1 MMIHFRMLKAGVFIC
16 LLSLITLASASAQL
30 APTRRVPRNEPL
42 ETYGNPPAPPRKIET
57 SPRMISQFGSFTS
70 FQANVDANGNNIL
83 GDAANECSISV
94 DPTNLSKMTIAW
106 RQFNDVTS
114 NFRQAGW
121 GYTTNDG
128 TSWTFPGVLEN
139 NVFRSDPVTNS
150 NEIGQFFY
158 LSLQSDVNLS
168 FFCDD
173 LWRSTN
179 GGQSW
184 TLLSGE
190 RGGGGGDK
198 QWFTIDKTNGPGHG
212 FQYQS
217 DDGINCSGGG
227 VEFQRSTNGGVTWQ
241 APIVVPGGTDLGTLD
256 VDTNGNLFI
265 GGEGFSNFNC
275 VRSSNAQNGG
285 QMPTFDRT
293 TSVNMGGSLG
303 SGGINPAGLD
313 GQLFLAIDRS
323 GGPTNNNIYMLA
335 SVVPPGRSTTDVMF
349 VRSTDGGQTFSA
361 PRRINDDPV
370 NPSKWHWFG
379 TLSVAPNGRIDSV
392 WYDTRNAA
400 NNTDSQ
406 LFYSW
411 STDGGL
417 TWSAN
422 VAVSNA
428 FNPFEGYPNQD
439 KIGDYIT
446 IVSDNGGGNVAYA
459 ATFNFNP
466 SRGQH
471 EEDVY
476 YVRVA
481 PTTSALN
488 LISAASRLTH
498 GTAGTF
504 DVNMP
509 LNGTSG
515 VECRSATTY
524 NAVFTFD
531 TPVTSGE
538 VTVIGGTA
546 TVGAITFSGDS
557 MTAQLTGVTSAED
570 VVLRVQNINGD
581 GQPHGDVPF
590 GFLTADVNANRIVD
604 RPDQQQIQA
613 NRGQP
618 APASNFRDDINLS
631 GIVDRPDLQSVQ
643 TNRGHSIP

>member
-1 MMIHFRMLKAGVFIC
+1 MKIRSVPLNATISTC
-16 LLSLITLASASAQL
+16 LVSLIALASASAQL
-30 APTRRVPRNEPL
+30 APTTRVPRNVPL
-42 ETYGNPPAPPRKIET
+42 ETYDNPPAPPRKIET
-57 SPRMISQFGSFTS
+57 SPPMISQFGSFIS
-70 FQANVDANGNNIL
+70 HQVNVNASGQNIL

-121 GYTTNDG
+121 GYTTNGG

-179 GGQSW
+179 GGQTWVEQSAN
-184 TLLSGE
+184 

-241 APIVVPGGTDLGTLD
+241 NPIVVPHGPVYGTLD

-265 GGEGFSNFNC
+265 GGEGSTFYC
-275 VRSSNAQNGG
+275 VRSSNAQIGT
-285 QMPTFDRT
+285 QTPTFDRST
-293 TSVNMGGSLG
+293 AVNMGGFIG

-313 GQLFLAIDRS
+313 GMVFLAVDRS
-323 GGPTNNNIYMLA
+323 GTATNNNIYMLA
-335 SVVPPGRSTTDVMF
+335 SVVPSGRSTTDVMF
-349 VRSTDGGQTFSA
+349 VRSTDGGLTFSA
-361 PRRINDDPV
+361 PLRINDDPV

-411 STDGGL
+411 SMDGGV
-417 TWSAN
+417 TWAPN

-428 FNPFEGYPNQD
+428 FNPFEGYPNQS

-446 IVSDNGGGNVAYA
+446 IVSDNTGANVAYS
-459 ATFNFNP
+459 ATFNFN
-466 SRGQH
+466 SARGQH

-481 PTTSALN
+481 PSTPGLN
-488 LISAASRLTH
+488 LVSAASRLTH
-498 GTAGTF
+498 GGAGTF
-504 DVNMP
+504 DISMP
-509 LNGTSG
+509 LTGTSG
-515 VECRSATTY
+515 VEDRSATTY

-531 TPVTSGE
+531 APVTSGE

-546 TVGAITFSGDS
+546 TVGAITFSGNS
-557 MTAQLTGVTSAED
+557 MTAQLTGVTSAEI
-570 VVLRVQNINGD
+570 VTLHTQNINGD

-604 RPDQQQIQA
+604 RPDQQQI
-613 NRGQP
+613 NTDKNQP
-618 APASNFRDDINLS
+618 VTAANFRDDLNLS

>member
-1 MMIHFRMLKAGVFIC
+1 MRSSTVLTAGLLVC
-16 LLSLITLASASAQL
+16 LLSLATLISGSGQGL
-30 APTRRVPRNEPL
+30 APTRKAPRGEPL
-42 ETYGNPPAPPRKIET
+42 EKYDNPPAPPRKIET
-57 SPRMISQFGSFTS
+57 SPRMISQFGTFTS
-70 FQANVDANGNNIL
+70 HQANVDANGQNIL
-83 GDAANECSISV
+83 GDAANECVIAV
-94 DPTNLSKMTIAW
+94 DPTGGNKMTIAW

-114 NFRQAGW
+114 NFRQGGW
-121 GYTTNDG
+121 GYTTNG
-128 TSWTFPGVLEN
+128 GLNWTFPGVLEN

-158 LSLQSDVNLS
+158 LSLQSNVSQS

-198 QWFTIDKTNGPGHG
+198 EWFTIDKTNGPGHG

-241 APIVVPGGTDLGTLD
+241 NPIVVPHGPVYGTLD

-265 GGEGFSNFNC
+265 GGEGSSFYC
-275 VRSSNAQNGG
+275 VRSSNAQIGS
-285 QMPTFDRT
+285 QTPTFDRST
-293 TSVNMGGSLG
+293 AVNMGGFIG

-313 GQLFLAIDRS
+313 GMVFLAVDRS
-323 GGPTNNNIYMLA
+323 GTATNNNIYMLA
-335 SVVPPGRSTTDVMF
+335 SVVPSGRSTTDVMF
-349 VRSTDGGQTFSA
+349 VRSTDGGITFSA
-361 PRRINDDPV
+361 PRKTNDDSV
-370 NPSKWHWFG
+370 NTNKLHGFG
-379 TLSVAPNGRIDSV
+379 TMSVAANGRIDSV

-411 STDGGL
+411 STDGGV
-417 TWSAN
+417 TWAAN
-422 VAVSNA
+422 VAVSDS

-446 IVSDNGGGNVAYA
+446 IVSDNGGGNVAYS

-481 PTTSALN
+481 PPTSVLT
-488 LISAASRLTH
+488 LVSAASRLTH
-498 GTAGTF
+498 GA
-504 DVNMP
+504 
-509 LNGTSG
+509 
-515 VECRSATTY
+515 A
-524 NAVFTFD
+524 
-531 TPVTSGE
+531 
-538 VTVIGGTA
+538 
-546 TVGAITFSGDS
+546 
-557 MTAQLTGVTSAED
+557 
-570 VVLRVQNINGD
+570 
-581 GQPHGDVPF
+581 
-590 GFLTADVNANRIVD
+590 
-604 RPDQQQIQA
+604 
-613 NRGQP
+613 
-618 APASNFRDDINLS
+618 
-631 GIVDRPDLQSVQ
+631 
-643 TNRGHSIP
+643 

>member
-1 MMIHFRMLKAGVFIC
+1 MIKQTRNNRALFGLMSFGVSGMGFFIC
-16 LLSLITLASASAQL
+16 LALLVALASASGQTL
-30 APTRRVPRNEPL
+30 APTGEAPRNEPL
-42 ETYGNPPAPPRKIET
+42 ERYDNPPAPPRKIET
-57 SPRMISQFGSFTS
+57 SPRMISQFGPFTS
-70 FQANVDANGNNIL
+70 HQANVDANGQNIL
-83 GDAANECSISV
+83 GDAANECVISV
-94 DPTNLSKMTIAW
+94 DPTNGNKMTIGW

-114 NFRQAGW
+114 NFRQGGW
-121 GYTTNDG
+121 GYTTNG
-128 TSWTFPGVLEN
+128 GLNWTFPGVLEN

-158 LSLQSDVNLS
+158 LSLQSDVNTS

-173 LWRSTN
+173 LWRSMN

-198 QWFTIDKTNGPGHG
+198 EWFTIDKTGGPGHG

-227 VEFQRSTNGGVTWQ
+227 VQFQRSTNGGVTWQ
-241 APIVVPGGTDLGTLD
+241 APIVVPNGTDLGTLD

-265 GGEGFSNFNC
+265 GGEGFSNFSC
-275 VRSSNAQNGG
+275 VRSSNAQIGS
-285 QMPTFDRT
+285 QTPTFDRVT
-293 TSVNMGGSLG
+293 QVNMGGSLG

-313 GQLFLAIDRS
+313 GQCFLAIDRS
-323 GGPTNNNIYMLA
+323 GTATNNNIYMLA

-370 NPSKWHWFG
+370 NPNKWHWFG

-406 LFYSW
+406 LFYSF

-417 TWSAN
+417 TWAAN
-422 VAVSNA
+422 VVVSNS
-428 FNPFEGYPNQD
+428 FNPFEGYPNQS

-446 IVSDNGGGNVAYA
+446 IVSDNTGGNVAYS

-488 LISAASRLTH
+488 LTSAVSRLTH

-531 TPVTSGE
+531 APVTSGE

-546 TVGAITFSGDS
+546 TVGTITFSGNS
-557 MTAQLTGVTSAED
+557 MTAQLTGVTSAEI
-570 VVLRVQNINGD
+570 VTLHTQNINGD
-581 GQPHGDVPF
+581 GLPHGDVPF
-590 GFLTADVNANRIVD
+590 GFLVGDADASRLVAQPDRTLVQGQIGQPVTSANFREDLTADGRIKNAD
-604 RPDQQQIQA
+604 
-613 NRGQP
+613 
-618 APASNFRDDINLS
+618 
-631 GIVDRPDLQSVQ
+631 
-643 TNRGHSIP
+643 

>member
-1 MMIHFRMLKAGVFIC
+1 MIRFKILKRSVFTLF
-16 LLSLITLASASAQL
+16 LLSTVLTSASAQL
-30 APTRRVPRNEPL
+30 APTTRAPRNVPL
-42 ETYGNPPAPPRKIET
+42 ETYDNPPAPPRKIET
-57 SPRMISQFGSFTS
+57 TPRMVSQFGTFTS
-70 FQANVDANGNNIL
+70 FQVNVDASGNNIL

-94 DPTNLSKMTIAW
+94 DPTNGSKMTIAW
-106 RQFNDVTS
+106 RQFNSVTS

-121 GYTTNDG
+121 GYTTDG
-128 TSWTFPGVLEN
+128 GTHWTFPGVLQN
-139 NVFRSDPVTNS
+139 GVFRSDPVTNS
-150 NEIGQFFY
+150 DEIGQFFY

-179 GGQSW
+179 GGQTWVEQSAD
-184 TLLSGE
+184 
-190 RGGGGGDK
+190 RGAGGGDK

-212 FQYQS
+212 FQYQA

-227 VEFQRSTNGGVTWQ
+227 VQFQRSTNGGVTWQ
-241 APIVVPGGTDLGTLD
+241 NPITIPHAPIYGTLD

-265 GGEGFSNFNC
+265 GGEGSTFFC
-275 VRSSNAQNGG
+275 VRSSNAQIGS
-285 QMPTFDRT
+285 QTPTFDRS
-293 TSVNMGGSLG
+293 TSVNMGGFIG

-313 GQLFLAIDRS
+313 GMVFLAVDRS
-323 GGPTNNNIYMLA
+323 GTATNNNIYMLA
-335 SVVPPGRSTTDVMF
+335 SVVPSGRSTTDVMF
-349 VRSTDGGQTFSA
+349 VRSTDGGVTFST
-361 PRRINDDPV
+361 PRKINDDPV

-411 STDGGL
+411 STDGGV
-417 TWSAN
+417 TWAPN
-422 VAVSNA
+422 VAVSNT
-428 FNPFEGYPNQD
+428 FNPFEGYPNQS

-446 IVSDNGGGNVAYA
+446 MVSDNTGANVAYS
-459 ATFNFNP
+459 ATFNFNS

-481 PTTSALN
+481 PSTSSLN
-488 LISAASRLTH
+488 LVSAASRLTH

-504 DVNMP
+504 DITMP
-509 LNGTSG
+509 LTGTSG
-515 VECRSATTY
+515 VEDRSSSTY

-531 TPVTSGE
+531 APVTSGE
-538 VTVIGGTA
+538 VTVLSGTA
-546 TVGAITFSGDS
+546 TVGAISFSGNS
-557 MTAQLTGVTSAED
+557 MTAQLTGVTSAE
-570 VVLRVQNINGD
+570 VVTLHVQNINGD
-581 GQPHGDVPF
+581 GLPHGDVPF
-590 GFLTADVNANRIVD
+590 GFLTADVNANRVVD
-604 RPDQQQIQA
+604 RPDQQQIQTDK
-613 NRGQP
+613 NQP
-618 APASNFRDDINLS
+618 VTSSNFHDDINLS
-631 GIVDRPDLQSVQ
+631 GVVDRPDQQSVQ

>member
-1 MMIHFRMLKAGVFIC
+1 MTIRFKLLHATVFTC
-16 LLSLITLASASAQL
+16 LLSLTALASASAQL
-30 APTRRVPRNEPL
+30 APTQKAPRNVPL
-42 ETYGNPPAPPRKIET
+42 ETYDNPPAPPRKIET
-57 SPRMISQFGSFTS
+57 SPQMISRFGSFTS
-70 FQANVDANGNNIL
+70 YQVNVNASGQNIL

-94 DPTNLSKMTIAW
+94 DPTNGNKMTIAW
-106 RQFNDVTS
+106 RQFDNVTS

-121 GYTTNDG
+121 GYTTNG
-128 TSWTFPGVLEN
+128 GINWIFPGVLEN

-150 NEIGQFFY
+150 DEIGQFFY
-158 LSLQSDVNLS
+158 LSLQSDINTS

-184 TLLSGE
+184 ILLSGE

-241 APIVVPGGTDLGTLD
+241 APITIPHAPVYGTLD

-265 GGEGFSNFNC
+265 GGEGSTFYC
-275 VRSSNAQNGG
+275 VRSSNAQIGG
-285 QMPTFDRT
+285 QTPVFDQST
-293 TSVNMGGSLG
+293 AVNMGGFLG

-313 GQLFLAIDRS
+313 GMVFLAVDRS
-323 GGPTNNNIYMLA
+323 SGATNNNIYMLA
-335 SVVPPGRSTTDVMF
+335 SVVPSGRSTTDVMF
-349 VRSTDGGQTFSA
+349 VRSTDGGLTFSA
-361 PRRINDDPV
+361 PHKVNDDPV

-379 TLSVAPNGRIDSV
+379 TFSVAPNGRLDAV

-411 STDGGL
+411 STDAGV
-417 TWSAN
+417 TWAPN
-422 VAVSNA
+422 AAVSDA
-428 FNPFEGYPNQD
+428 FNPFEGYPNQS

-446 IVSDNGGGNVAYA
+446 IVSDNTGANVAYS
-459 ATFNFNP
+459 ATFNFNS

-481 PTTSALN
+481 PSATSGIN
-488 LISAASRLTH
+488 LVSAASRLTH
-498 GTAGTF
+498 GAAGTF
-504 DVNMP
+504 DIAMP
-509 LNGTSG
+509 LTGVSG
-515 VECRSATTY
+515 VEDRTSSTY

-531 TPVTSGE
+531 APVTSGE
-538 VTVIGGTA
+538 VTVLSGTA
-546 TVGAITFSGDS
+546 TVGAISFSGNS
-557 MTAQLTGVTSAED
+557 MTAQLTGVTSAE
-570 VVLRVQNINGD
+570 VVTLHVQNINGD
-581 GQPHGDVPF
+581 GLPHGDVPF
-590 GFLTADVNANRIVD
+590 GFLTADVNSNRIVD

-613 NRGQP
+613 NRNQP
-618 APASNFRDDINLS
+618 ITASNFRDDINLS
-631 GIVDRPDLQSVQ
+631 GAVDRPDLQSVQ